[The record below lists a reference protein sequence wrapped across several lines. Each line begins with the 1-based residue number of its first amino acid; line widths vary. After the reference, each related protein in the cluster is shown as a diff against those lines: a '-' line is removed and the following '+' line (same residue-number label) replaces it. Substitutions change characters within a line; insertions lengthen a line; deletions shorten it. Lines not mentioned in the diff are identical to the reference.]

1 MLYARSIYSRAFY
14 PPKLNQR
21 GVLSSACHATQ
32 RREWPAT
39 VRRRRRSSRERIC
52 LSAFTTTTTT
62 FSSVRFAANLPPTAS
77 HSFIHLLEFRC
88 YSFFLITF
96 TPSSPPT
103 THSPFRASRDCRD
116 VQDWCR
122 TFRRIYVRHNSP
134 YLAYILLFLSHLGTR
149 TECTYLHSC
158 STCPTGFLLR
168 VQHTLRPHRSLPLE
182 YPPLSSQ
189 RRYP

>member
-1 MLYARSIYSRAFY
+1 MLDRYIHAHSTHQSSTNAACWARLATPHKGVSDQPRCGGGEGAVEKESVCQHSQQQ
-14 PPKLNQR
+14 QR
-21 GVLSSACHATQ
+21 SVQCVLL
-32 RREWPAT
+32 
-39 VRRRRRSSRERIC
+39 RIC
-52 LSAFTTTTTT
+52 
-62 FSSVRFAANLPPTAS
+62 RQLPVI
-77 HSFIHLLEFRC
+77 HSFIYSSFGATLSFLSHSHLPL
-88 YSFFLITF
+88 L
-96 TPSSPPT
+96 
-103 THSPFRASRDCRD
+103 PFRASRDCRD

-122 TFRRIYVRHNSP
+122 TFRRIYVRHNST